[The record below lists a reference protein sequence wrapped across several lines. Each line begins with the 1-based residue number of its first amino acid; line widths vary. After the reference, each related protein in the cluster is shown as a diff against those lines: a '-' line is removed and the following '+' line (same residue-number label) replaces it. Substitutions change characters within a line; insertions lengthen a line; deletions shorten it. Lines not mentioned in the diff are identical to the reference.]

1 MNSSPPEPDDRPT
14 LALNLSDE
22 RVSAGDRLTQ
32 SAEQSW
38 LEEVALQLENNPDEC
53 WQAIESLAH
62 VELEVRLSIIDE
74 LSALG
79 PRPGAAK
86 LLRLLSSTRD
96 PATRSAAQSALERI
110 VWHADSLPKLT
121 ASSTLAEVTSGTGGE
136 KALGY
141 GQPFLALAG
150 RNGSGPRLA
159 RCLVTPVDGRGRA
172 TIVVSV
178 NKLHQRRT
186 AAFLCDVERGI
197 RDVVGEVEP
206 ESDRAGGLIDAFDQ
220 QPAGDCARDVPEL
233 ALLLLA
239 GSLMLTD
246 VNNAT
251 HAVREW
257 LLGTL
262 GPDFRPAELPTVIS
276 DLNASSIEHEEMPQR
291 ALSILEACPSW
302 LDVSPLTFELARE
315 IWLREGRDAADPT
328 RDAGAYRY
336 LFEHR
341 LSRRLELY
349 GRMLLWMAWLWKY
362 SGLADLSL
370 SAATMAAQLSD
381 EQYAVP
387 SHPFTVELTTRSLL
401 AAQARMRTADDPRK
415 EHRA

>member
-1 MNSSPPEPDDRPT
+1 
-14 LALNLSDE
+14 
-22 RVSAGDRLTQ
+22 
-32 SAEQSW
+32 
-38 LEEVALQLENNPDEC
+38 
-53 WQAIESLAH
+53 
-62 VELEVRLSIIDE
+62 
-74 LSALG
+74 
-79 PRPGAAK
+79 
-86 LLRLLSSTRD
+86 
-96 PATRSAAQSALERI
+96 
-110 VWHADSLPKLT
+110 
-121 ASSTLAEVTSGTGGE
+121 
-136 KALGY
+136 
-141 GQPFLALAG
+141 
-150 RNGSGPRLA
+150 LA
-159 RCLVTPVDGRGRA
+159 RCLVTPVDGWGRA

-178 NKLHQRRT
+178 NQMHQRRT
-186 AAFLCDVERGI
+186 AAFLCDVQRGI

-206 ESDRAGGLIDAFDQ
+206 ESDSAGGLIDAFDQ

-233 ALLLLA
+233 ALALLA

-246 VNNAT
+246 VNAT
-251 HAVREW
+251 HAVGEW

-276 DLNASSIEHEEMPQR
+276 DLNASSIDHEEMPQR

>member
-1 MNSSPPEPDDRPT
+1 MNSSPPESDDTPT
-14 LALNLSDE
+14 LDCNLSDKLVTP
-22 RVSAGDRLTQ
+22 RDRLTQ
-32 SAEQSW
+32 SRERNW
-38 LEEVALQLENNPDEC
+38 LEEIALQLENNPHEC
-53 WQAIESLAH
+53 WQAIESLAQ
-62 VELEVRLSIIDE
+62 LEPQVRLSIIDE

-79 PRPGAAK
+79 PRSGATR

-96 PATRSAAQSALERI
+96 PATRSAAQLALERI

-121 ASSTLAEVTSGTGGE
+121 ASSTLAKVTSGTGGE

-178 NKLHQRRT
+178 NEMHQRRT
-186 AAFLCDVERGI
+186 AAFLCDVQRGI

-206 ESDRAGGLIDAFDQ
+206 ESDRAGGLIDAFY
-220 QPAGDCARDVPEL
+220 QPTGHCARDVPEL
-233 ALLLLA
+233 ALALLA
-239 GSLMLTD
+239 GSLILTD
-246 VNNAT
+246 VNAT
-251 HAVREW
+251 HAVGEW

-276 DLNASSIEHEEMPQR
+276 DLNASSIDHEEMPQR

-302 LDVSPLTFELARE
+302 LDVSPLTFELAEE
-315 IWLREGRDAADPT
+315 IWLREGRAAADPT

-341 LSRRLELY
+341 LIRRLELY

-362 SGLADLSL
+362 SGMVELSL
-370 SAATMAAQLSD
+370 SAATLASQLSD

-401 AAQARMRTADDPRK
+401 AAQSRLRTADDPRPK
-415 EHRA
+415 HRA